1 MNGSIGRRVKDRIT
15 GFEGVVT
22 GYCEYITGC
31 NQFLVCPTAMKP
43 GGDYV
48 EPRWFDEQRLVHL
61 GTEVVK
67 LDNSSHPGP
76 DKPAPIR

>member
-1 MNGSIGRRVKDRIT
+1 MHRGIGRRVKDRIT

-31 NQFLVCPTAMKP
+31 NQALIAPPTKDD
-43 GGDYV
+43 GEFV
-48 EPRWFDEQRLVHL
+48 ESRWFDEQRLVQL
-61 GTEVVK
+61 GDEVIT
-67 LDNSSHPGP
+67 LDNGSHPGP